1 MSKSRNIVIEAP
13 MSFSGSLQRLNN
25 WFWGD
30 QPAWLKLT
38 VSWWAMPSLLI
49 LWWSVIVPWYLIFGL
64 WLIPYRSAR
73 QDQRRRRKEDLQLE
87 EHYAQVQTLAKDAD

>member
-1 MSKSRNIVIEAP
+1 MSKSSKVVIEAP

-30 QPAWLKLT
+30 QPTWLKLT
-38 VSWWAMPSLLI
+38 ISWWLMPSLLVS
-49 LWWSVIVPWYLIFGL
+49 WWSLILPWYLVFGL

-73 QDQRRRRKEDLQLE
+73 QSQRRRRKDDLERE
-87 EHYAQVQTLAKDAD
+87 EYYAEIRMLSRENE